1 MFAYPPPSGLGPRTL
16 EYTEGQPIPPGYRVR
31 TRSRRGLAIAGAA
44 TFGGPYL
51 VSLLVGAT
59 LVADGDKNSGRYAPL
74 MIPIVGPFIATSTLS
89 SQGAGTF
96 WLVVDGIAQV
106 GGVGLFVAGLAMDEK
121 ALVRGDVEARSSI
134 VPSVLVG
141 PSSASA
147 RWRF

>member
-1 MFAYPPPSGLGPRTL
+1 MFAYPPPSALGPRTL

-31 TRSRRGLAIAGAA
+31 TRARRGLAIAGAA

-59 LVADGDKNSGRYAPL
+59 LVADAGKNSGQYAPL

-134 VPSVLVG
+134 VPSVRVG

-147 RWRF
+147 QWRF